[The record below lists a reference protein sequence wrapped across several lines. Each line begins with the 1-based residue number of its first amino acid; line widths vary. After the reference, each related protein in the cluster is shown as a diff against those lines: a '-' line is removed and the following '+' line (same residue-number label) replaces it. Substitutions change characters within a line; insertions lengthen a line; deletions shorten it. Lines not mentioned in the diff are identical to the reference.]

1 MKKTYYTP
9 AIKVMAVDCTDLM
22 AATTET
28 TLDLNECVQNDYSEE
43 MFTKRSSGSLWQNE
57 AEE

>member
-1 MKKTYYTP
+1 
-9 AIKVMAVDCTDLM
+9 MAVDCTDLM
-22 AATTET
+22 AATTEP
-28 TLDLNECVQNDYSEE
+28 TLDLNERQQSDYSEE

>member
-1 MKKTYYTP
+1 
-9 AIKVMAVDCTDLM
+9 MALDCTDLM
-22 AATTET
+22 AATTEPP
-28 TLDLNECVQNDYSEE
+28 LDLNDRVQSDYSEE

>member
-22 AATTET
+22 AATTEP
-28 TLDLNECVQNDYSEE
+28 TLGLNEREQSVYSDE
-43 MFTKRSSGSLWQNE
+43 MFSKRGNGSLWQNE

>member
-9 AIKVMAVDCTDLM
+9 AIKVVAVDCTDLM
-22 AATTET
+22 AATTEPP
-28 TLDLNECVQNDYSEE
+28 LDLNDRVQNDYSEE
-43 MFTKRSSGSLWQNE
+43 MFSKRSSGSLWQNE